1 MAEMLNELKVLNDVA
16 DILRGLNKGEQRR
29 TLEWLLDYFDVYD
42 EALIEDA
49 FIIPDEE
56 DDVEFGGMD
65 EEVEETPVDADFETL
80 YNAVAPKTAIQ
91 KIVTAAWW
99 LENKDGKDSWKSF
112 EVNKLLKSIGVKVS
126 SVSGTLAIE
135 GKKDDPKIVVLD
147 KSGDSMQARKTFR
160 LSDSGIKFI
169 EDRMA

>member
-56 DDVEFGGMD
+56 DDVEFGGAY
-65 EEVEETPVDADFETL
+65 EEVEETPVDASFETL

-112 EVNKLLKSIGVKVS
+112 EVNKLLKSLDVKVS

-160 LSDSGIKFI
+160 LSDTGMKFV

>member
-112 EVNKLLKSIGVKVS
+112 EVNKLLKSLDVKVS